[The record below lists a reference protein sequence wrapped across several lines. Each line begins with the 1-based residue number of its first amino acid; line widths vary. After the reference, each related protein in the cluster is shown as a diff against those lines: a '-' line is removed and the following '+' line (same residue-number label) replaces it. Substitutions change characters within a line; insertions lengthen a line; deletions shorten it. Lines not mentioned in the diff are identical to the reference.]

1 MGGRASS
8 TSKVWRPALA
18 GAVLSSVAT
27 VVLLGVVVGAAD
39 VKTLRELAWP
49 LMGFTTNAVTK
60 AVIAFVTGGPR
71 FATWVWAGLVAMT
84 AAAWAGYAAT
94 AGV

>member
-1 MGGRASS
+1 
-8 TSKVWRPALA
+8 
-18 GAVLSSVAT
+18 
-27 VVLLGVVVGAAD
+27 
-39 VKTLRELAWP
+39 
-49 LMGFTTNAVTK
+49 
-60 AVIAFVTGGPR
+60 VTGGPR